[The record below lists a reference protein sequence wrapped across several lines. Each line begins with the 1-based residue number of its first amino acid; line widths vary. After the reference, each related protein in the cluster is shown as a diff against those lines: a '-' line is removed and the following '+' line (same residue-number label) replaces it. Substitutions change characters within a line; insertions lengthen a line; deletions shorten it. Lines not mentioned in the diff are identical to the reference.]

1 MNHTKEGRTRWTNLM
16 ATKNI
21 RVNGRFE
28 LEFFICSRV
37 YPAHANPT
45 IGFAPIEK
53 LLVHRNVLFIIYIND
68 LVDVLLCTPYKNVL
82 NGALEALYRILVS
95 IFHK

>member
-1 MNHTKEGRTRWTNLM
+1 MNHTKEGRTRWPNLV

-45 IGFAPIEK
+45 IGCFPIQ
-53 LLVHRNVLFIIYIND
+53 IISVN
-68 LVDVLLCTPYKNVL
+68 
-82 NGALEALYRILVS
+82 
-95 IFHK
+95 